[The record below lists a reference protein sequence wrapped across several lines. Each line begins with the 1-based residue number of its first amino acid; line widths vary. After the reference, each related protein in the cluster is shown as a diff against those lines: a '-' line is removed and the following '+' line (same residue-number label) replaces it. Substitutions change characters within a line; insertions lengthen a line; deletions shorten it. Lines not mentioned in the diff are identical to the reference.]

1 MWIIAFGIGSIVL
14 LSTAVIVAALMM
26 RNRWDDLGRGG

>member
-1 MWIIAFGIGSIVL
+1 MWIIALGIGSIVL

>member
-1 MWIIAFGIGSIVL
+1 MWIIAVGLGSIVL

-26 RNRWDDLGRGG
+26 RGHWDDVGRRE